1 MTSFLPFAVALA
13 ASLLLTPLVR
23 ALARR
28 AGFVDRPAARK
39 VHREPIPLG
48 GGIALAIG
56 VLAGAG
62 AAALA
67 GGAILAPRETAAV
80 AGGLAFVVLLGLWDD
95 ARPLHP
101 LAKLAGQ
108 LVAAVLLVAGSG
120 HPAPDSL
127 GGLAAPLSVILAVAL
142 MNACN
147 FLDNM
152 DGILGGIALVCGLG
166 FLLAARGAAPG
177 AAVLAAATAGAA
189 AGFLAY
195 NFHPAR
201 IFMGDAGSH
210 AIGFLLAAVL
220 FLTLP
225 DAMPLRAGYAL
236 LLIVG
241 YPLFDLAFVTVTR
254 LGTGRAV
261 WNPGKDHTTH
271 RLNRLVPGP
280 RWTALL
286 VYGFTATTAAA
297 GVLVAH
303 RPGAPAAA
311 AAAASLVLLL
321 ALGVRL
327 ARVPAA

>member
-1 MTSFLPFAVALA
+1 MTSLLPFAVALA
-13 ASLLLTPLVR
+13 ASLLLTPLARV
-23 ALARR
+23 LARR
-28 AGFVDRPAARK
+28 AGFIDRPAARK

-48 GGIALAIG
+48 GGIALTGA

-67 GGAILAPRETAAV
+67 GGAPFAPRETAAV
-80 AGGLAFVVLLGLWDD
+80 VGGLVFVVLLGLLDD
-95 ARPLHP
+95 ARPLPP
-101 LAKLAGQ
+101 LAKLMGQ
-108 LVAAVLLVAGSG
+108 LVAAVLLVVGSG
-120 HPAPDSL
+120 HPAAAAL
-127 GGLAAPLSVILAVAL
+127 GGFGVPLAVLVAVAL

-166 FLLAARGAAPG
+166 FLLAAHGVAPAG
-177 AAVLAAATAGAA
+177 AVLAAATAGAA

-201 IFMGDAGSH
+201 IFMGDAGSL

-220 FLTLP
+220 FLVLPTAITVRSAYAVTLIL
-225 DAMPLRAGYAL
+225 A
-236 LLIVG
+236 

-254 LGTGRAV
+254 LATGRAV
-261 WNPGKDHTTH
+261 WSPGKDHTTH
-271 RLNRLVPGP
+271 RLSRLLQST

-286 VYGFTATTAAA
+286 VYGFTATAAAA
-297 GVLVAH
+297 GVLVAR
-303 RPGAPAAA
+303 RPDPLAAA
-311 AAAASLVLLL
+311 LAAASLVLLV